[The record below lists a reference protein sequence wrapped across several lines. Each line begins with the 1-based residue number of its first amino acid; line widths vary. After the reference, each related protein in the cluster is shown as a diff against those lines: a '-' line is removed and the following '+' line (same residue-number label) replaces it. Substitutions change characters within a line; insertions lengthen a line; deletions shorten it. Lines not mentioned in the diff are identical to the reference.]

1 MTLAERL
8 KNERKKSGL
17 SQKELADKLDMNAR
31 TYASYERGERDIS
44 TAVLLNICKVLE
56 ISSDVLL
63 GNTTVALTPTDL
75 RANTKPVPLV
85 GRVAAGLSCHAE
97 DNIEGYIL
105 TDCELLHE
113 GYDYFWLTV
122 KGDSMEPELHD
133 GDRVLVR
140 EQETLDSECYAVVRI
155 DGEDGVVK
163 QELSKKTQ
171 KIKPRERRYT
181 GAFGAFVIL
190 LLFAIECLKLTLFYK
205 NGCQIGCQ
213 NYLSSSSPEK
223 MWSSYSTVIFIDFF
237 GGSCGF
243 GCSGFGKPFRPFALM
258 IAG

>member
-1 MTLAERL
+1 M
-8 KNERKKSGL
+8 NERAKRIYEAIERSGYSYPELSKITGISKSSL
-17 SQKELADKLDMNAR
+17 QR
-31 TYASYERGERDIS
+31 YATGETVKIPIDSIEAIAKA
-44 TAVLLNICKVLE
+44 T
-56 ISSDVLL
+56 
-63 GNTTVALTPTDL
+63 NTSAKYLMCWESKTQTFTPTDL

-122 KGDSMEPELHD
+122 TGDSMEPELHD

-163 QELSKKTQ
+163 RVRIDRD
-171 KIKPRERRYT
+171 KITLTSVNPYYPPRVFEHEQMNDVAVV
-181 GAFGAFVIL
+181 GKVI
-190 LLFAIECLKLTLFYK
+190 
-205 NGCQIGCQ
+205 
-213 NYLSSSSPEK
+213 SSQRI
-223 MWSSYSTVIFIDFF
+223 Y
-237 GGSCGF
+237 
-243 GCSGFGKPFRPFALM
+243 
-258 IAG
+258 

>member
-1 MTLAERL
+1 MFDL
-8 KNERKKSGL
+8 KQRRIELGLTMLEVAKLVGVSEATISRYESGNIKNMRKDRIAK
-17 SQKELADKLDMNAR
+17 
-31 TYASYERGERDIS
+31 YASALKVPPSTFLELEDKSESRLTASDI
-44 TAVLLNICKVLE
+44 
-56 ISSDVLL
+56 
-63 GNTTVALTPTDL
+63 

-140 EQETLDSECYAVVRI
+140 EQETLETECYAVVRI

-163 QELSKKTQ
+163 RVRIDRDRITLTSVNPYYP
-171 KIKPRERRYT
+171 PRVFEHEQMNDVAVV
-181 GAFGAFVIL
+181 GKVI
-190 LLFAIECLKLTLFYK
+190 
-205 NGCQIGCQ
+205 QSQ
-213 NYLSSSSPEK
+213 R
-223 MWSSYSTVIFIDFF
+223 SY
-237 GGSCGF
+237 
-243 GCSGFGKPFRPFALM
+243 
-258 IAG
+258 

>member
-63 GNTTVALTPTDL
+63 GNTTVTFTPTDL

-140 EQETLDSECYAVVRI
+140 EQETLDTECYAVVRI

-163 QELSKKTQ
+163 RV
-171 KIKPRERRYT
+171 KIDRDHITLTSVNPYYPPRVFEREQMNDVAVV
-181 GAFGAFVIL
+181 GKVI
-190 LLFAIECLKLTLFYK
+190 
-205 NGCQIGCQ
+205 
-213 NYLSSSSPEK
+213 SSQRI
-223 MWSSYSTVIFIDFF
+223 Y
-237 GGSCGF
+237 
-243 GCSGFGKPFRPFALM
+243 
-258 IAG
+258 

>member
-1 MTLAERL
+1 MDERA
-8 KNERKKSGL
+8 KRINEAIIKSGYSYPEL
-17 SQKELADKLDMNAR
+17 SKITGISKSSLQRYATGVTKKIPLDCIEAIAKATNTSAKHLMCWDEPTQPKPLTA
-31 TYASYERGERDIS
+31 EDI
-44 TAVLLNICKVLE
+44 
-56 ISSDVLL
+56 
-63 GNTTVALTPTDL
+63 

-105 TDCELLHE
+105 TDSELLHE

-163 QELSKKTQ
+163 RVRIDRDRITLTSVNPYYPPRVFEREEMNDIAIVGKVIESK
-171 KIKPRERRYT
+171 RR
-181 GAFGAFVIL
+181 F
-190 LLFAIECLKLTLFYK
+190 
-205 NGCQIGCQ
+205 
-213 NYLSSSSPEK
+213 
-223 MWSSYSTVIFIDFF
+223 D
-237 GGSCGF
+237 
-243 GCSGFGKPFRPFALM
+243 
-258 IAG
+258 

>member
-63 GNTTVALTPTDL
+63 GNTTVTLTPTDI
-75 RANTKPVPLV
+75 RANTVPVPLV

-97 DNIEGYIL
+97 DNIEGYIV
-105 TDCELLHE
+105 TDSEILHE

-122 KGDSMEPELHD
+122 TGDSMEPELHD

-140 EQETLDSECYAVVRI
+140 EQETLDSECFAVVRI

-163 QELSKKTQ
+163 RVRIDRD
-171 KIKPRERRYT
+171 KITLTSVNPYYPPRVFEHEQMNDVAVV
-181 GAFGAFVIL
+181 GKVI
-190 LLFAIECLKLTLFYK
+190 
-205 NGCQIGCQ
+205 
-213 NYLSSSSPEK
+213 SSQRI
-223 MWSSYSTVIFIDFF
+223 Y
-237 GGSCGF
+237 
-243 GCSGFGKPFRPFALM
+243 
-258 IAG
+258 

>member
-1 MTLAERL
+1 MFDL
-8 KNERKKSGL
+8 KQRRIELGLTMLEVAKLVGVSEATISRYESGNIKNMRKDRIAK
-17 SQKELADKLDMNAR
+17 
-31 TYASYERGERDIS
+31 YASALKVPPS
-44 TAVLLNICKVLE
+44 TFLE
-56 ISSDVLL
+56 LEDKSESR
-63 GNTTVALTPTDL
+63 LTPTDL

-140 EQETLDSECYAVVRI
+140 EQDTLETECYAVVRI

-163 QELSKKTQ
+163 RVRIDHDRITLTSVNPYYP
-171 KIKPRERRYT
+171 PRIFEREEMNNVAVV
-181 GAFGAFVIL
+181 GKVI
-190 LLFAIECLKLTLFYK
+190 
-205 NGCQIGCQ
+205 
-213 NYLSSSSPEK
+213 SSQRI
-223 MWSSYSTVIFIDFF
+223 Y
-237 GGSCGF
+237 
-243 GCSGFGKPFRPFALM
+243 
-258 IAG
+258 

>member
-122 KGDSMEPELHD
+122 TGDSMEPELHD

-140 EQETLDSECYAVVRI
+140 EQETLDSECFAVVRI

-163 QELSKKTQ
+163 RVRIDRD
-171 KIKPRERRYT
+171 KITLTSVNHYYPPRI
-181 GAFGAFVIL
+181 FVREEMNRI
-190 LLFAIECLKLTLFYK
+190 A
-205 NGCQIGCQ
+205 
-213 NYLSSSSPEK
+213 
-223 MWSSYSTVIFIDFF
+223 VV
-237 GGSCGF
+237 
-243 GCSGFGKPFRPFALM
+243 GKVVQSQRTY
-258 IAG
+258 

>member
-8 KNERKKSGL
+8 KNERKKNGL

-63 GNTTVALTPTDL
+63 GNTTVTFTPTDL
-75 RANTKPVPLV
+75 RANTKPVPLL

-105 TDCELLHE
+105 TDSEILHE

-140 EQETLDSECYAVVRI
+140 EQETLDTECFAVVRI

-163 QELSKKTQ
+163 RV
-171 KIKPRERRYT
+171 KIDRDRITLTSVNPYYPPRVFEREQMNDVAVV
-181 GAFGAFVIL
+181 GKVI
-190 LLFAIECLKLTLFYK
+190 
-205 NGCQIGCQ
+205 
-213 NYLSSSSPEK
+213 SSQRI
-223 MWSSYSTVIFIDFF
+223 Y
-237 GGSCGF
+237 
-243 GCSGFGKPFRPFALM
+243 
-258 IAG
+258 

>member
-1 MTLAERL
+1 MTIGERIKERRKQLGLTVDELAERL
-8 KNERKKSGL
+8 GKNRATIYRYESNDI
-17 SQKELADKLDMNAR
+17 EKLP
-31 TYASYERGERDIS
+31 T
-44 TAVLLNICKVLE
+44 TVLE
-56 ISSDVLL
+56 PLAKALDVTPAYLMGWL
-63 GNTTVALTPTDL
+63 KPSQAKSLTPNDL

-140 EQETLDSECYAVVRI
+140 EQETLETECYAVVRI

-163 QELSKKTQ
+163 RVRIDRD
-171 KIKPRERRYT
+171 KITLTSVNPYYPPRVFEHEQMNDVAVV
-181 GAFGAFVIL
+181 GKVI
-190 LLFAIECLKLTLFYK
+190 
-205 NGCQIGCQ
+205 
-213 NYLSSSSPEK
+213 SSQRI
-223 MWSSYSTVIFIDFF
+223 Y
-237 GGSCGF
+237 
-243 GCSGFGKPFRPFALM
+243 
-258 IAG
+258 

>member
-1 MTLAERL
+1 MFDL
-8 KNERKKSGL
+8 KQRRIELGLTMLEVAKLVGVSEATISRYESGNIKNMRKDRIAK
-17 SQKELADKLDMNAR
+17 
-31 TYASYERGERDIS
+31 YASALKVPPS
-44 TAVLLNICKVLE
+44 TFLE
-56 ISSDVLL
+56 LEDKSESR
-63 GNTTVALTPTDL
+63 LTPTDL

-140 EQETLDSECYAVVRI
+140 EQETLETECYAVVRI

-163 QELSKKTQ
+163 RVRIDRD
-171 KIKPRERRYT
+171 KITLTSVNPYYPPRVFEHEQMNDVAVV
-181 GAFGAFVIL
+181 GKVI
-190 LLFAIECLKLTLFYK
+190 
-205 NGCQIGCQ
+205 
-213 NYLSSSSPEK
+213 SSQRI
-223 MWSSYSTVIFIDFF
+223 Y
-237 GGSCGF
+237 
-243 GCSGFGKPFRPFALM
+243 
-258 IAG
+258 